1 MCEPT
6 TIVAVGA
13 LVVGA
18 ISAYGQQQ
26 QGKNAQKVANA
37 NADAQEIAAKDAIN
51 TGNAQADQQR

>member
-18 ISAYGQQQ
+18 VSAYGQQQ
-26 QGKNAQKVANA
+26 QGKNAQNVANA
-37 NADAQEIAAKDAIN
+37 NADAQ
-51 TGNAQADQQR
+51 